1 MKKIRILVVDEEP
14 QITHLIKILLKKS
27 MSDADVDITECHSVV
42 KATGIMALC
51 GSFDIVIT
59 DHDFYLGNGKDIV
72 KKAKANS
79 GMTKVIMYSATL
91 SQHIID
97 KGGADEYMQK
107 PFPIDELITTIRQLT
122 PTHKL
127 GLAPQ
132 ACSNC

>member
-14 QITHLIKILLKKS
+14 QITHLIKMLLKKS

-42 KATGIMALC
+42 KATEIIVLC
-51 GSFDIVIT
+51 GSLDMIIT
-59 DHDFYLGNGKDIV
+59 DHDFFRGTGKEIV
-72 KKAKANS
+72 ETAKVIC

-107 PFPIDELITTIRQLT
+107 PFSIDKLITTIRQLT

-132 ACSNC
+132 AYSNC